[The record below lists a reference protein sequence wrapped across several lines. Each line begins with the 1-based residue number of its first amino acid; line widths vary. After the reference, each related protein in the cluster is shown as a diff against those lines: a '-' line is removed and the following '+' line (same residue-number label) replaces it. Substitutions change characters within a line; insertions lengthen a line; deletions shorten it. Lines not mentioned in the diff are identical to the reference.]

1 VVFVLGTEV
10 SVGPTWARIG
20 RALVALWLSLS
31 VVACGRPERPP
42 PPPPSVLTLE
52 VGVEDVPIYGE
63 WVGTTQG
70 FVNAQIRPNI
80 EGYLLEQVYSNGAAV
95 SADEPLFR
103 IDPRQFQAAFEDAKG
118 EVTRAEA
125 LLERSRLNV
134 ERYRPLAARGAVS
147 QKELDDAIQGERA
160 QRAALESARA
170 QLGQASLNLGWTEV
184 RSPISGVA
192 SIARAQVGD
201 LVNPQTLLARVST
214 IDPIRVSFPISEQQY
229 LIWRRSQVRGDASGL
244 GTARLTLADGEV
256 YPEAGKFYALGLD
269 VDPSTGTI
277 MVEATFPNP
286 ESILRPG
293 QFARIRV
300 QIDERKG
307 AVTVPQRA
315 VRDLQ
320 GQNQVAVV
328 GKDDIIEMRNV
339 TLGPT
344 FGTLWVVDQGLE
356 KGETIV
362 VEGLQRIR
370 GGVKVDARPAP
381 SATRSSPGT

>member
-1 VVFVLGTEV
+1 MV
-10 SVGPTWARIG
+10 
-20 RALVALWLSLS
+20 
-31 VVACGRPERPP
+31 
-42 PPPPSVLTLE
+42 TLQ

-80 EGYLLEQVYSNGAAV
+80 EGYLLKQVYANGAAV
-95 SADEPLFR
+95 AENQLLFQ
-103 IDPRQFQAAFEDAKG
+103 IDPRQFQTALEDATG
-118 EVTRAEA
+118 QVARAEA

-147 QKELDDAIQGERA
+147 QKELDDAVQEERA

-170 QLGQASLNLGWTEV
+170 QRGQAEINLEWTEV
-184 RSPISGVA
+184 RSPIAGVA

-214 IDPIRVSFPISEQQY
+214 IDPMRVSFPFSEQQY
-229 LIWRRSQVRGDASGL
+229 LVWGRSQVRGDAAGL
-244 GTARLTLADGEV
+244 GTARLTLADGQV
-256 YPEAGKFYALGLD
+256 YPESGKFYALGLD

-277 MVEATFPNP
+277 MVEATFPNAD
-286 ESILRPG
+286 SILRPG

-328 GKDDIIEMRNV
+328 GKDDVIEMRNV

-344 FGTLWVVDQGLE
+344 FGTLWVVDKGLKE
-356 KGETIV
+356 GETIV

-381 SATRSSPGT
+381 SATRTPPGT